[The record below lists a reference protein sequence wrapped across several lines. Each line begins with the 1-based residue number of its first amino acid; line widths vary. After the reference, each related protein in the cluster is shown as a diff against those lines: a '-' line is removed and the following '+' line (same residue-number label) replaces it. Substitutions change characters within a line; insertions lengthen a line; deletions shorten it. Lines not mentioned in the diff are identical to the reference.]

1 MKLKELRISQSLTQT
16 ECANYLG
23 VSLRTYQNYENDST
37 KEHTYKYIDMCNKLK
52 SRTDMVA
59 ETIFKYDLSY

>member
-37 KEHTYKYIDMCNKLK
+37 KEHTYKYNYQNYICNRRPWNLGFI
-52 SRTDMVA
+52 S
-59 ETIFKYDLSY
+59 LLL